1 VTAASFP
8 RPPEAEG
15 LPSIAEIFG
24 ADMAQSVAIDPFPI
38 YRELRET
45 RPVLPVFG
53 LGQRLFVVT
62 RYADVREALRRDDR
76 FSNRSNATGIS
87 LVMGRTIVEM
97 DGREHLRHRNIVT
110 PALAPRALKGDFP
123 ETVASIA
130 HSLIDTFARR
140 GRVDLVEKFTFS
152 YPLRVFT
159 RILGL
164 PVEDYDRIHRWGIDL
179 TLVATDPAQGLE
191 AARLL
196 GDYLRPVVEKRRSQ
210 PTDDLISRL
219 VTADVEGQR
228 LSDEEVISFLRLL
241 VVAGAETT
249 YHLIGSALFGLLR
262 TPEQLEAVR
271 ADRSLIRPVLDEALR
286 WESPVQIVTRQTTE
300 DVEVSGAVIPSGA
313 TVLLGVG
320 SANRDERHFDHPD
333 RFDIERFAGGSA
345 EVDHVAFGL
354 GRHYCAGSRLA
365 YLEAEVAL
373 GVLLDRL
380 PNLRLESDT
389 ESRVVGLAFRGPD
402 RLPVRFD

>member
-1 VTAASFP
+1 MTAPTFE

-15 LPSIAEIFG
+15 LPSIADVFG
-24 ADMAQSVAIDPFPI
+24 ADMAQAVAIDPFPI

-53 LGQRLFVVT
+53 IGQRVFIVS
-62 RYADVREALRRDDR
+62 RYADVREALRRDDL
-76 FSNRSNATGIS
+76 FSNHSNATGIS

-97 DGREHLRHRNIVT
+97 DGDEHLRHRNVVT
-110 PALAPRALKGDFP
+110 PALAPRALRGDFP
-123 ETVASIA
+123 EVVASMA
-130 HSLIDTFARR
+130 HSQIDGFANR
-140 GRVDLVEKFTFS
+140 GAVDLVEEFTFS

-164 PVEDYDRIHRWGIDL
+164 PVEDYAHIHRLAIDL
-179 TLVATDPAQGLE
+179 TLVATDPARGLE

-196 GDYLRPVVEKRRSQ
+196 GDYLRPVVDKRRAD

-219 VTADVEGQR
+219 VTAEVQGAE

-249 YHLIGSALFGLLR
+249 YHLIGSALFALLR
-262 TPEQLEAVR
+262 SPDQLEAVR
-271 ADRSLIRPVLDEALR
+271 ADRSLIRPLLDEALR
-286 WESPVQIVTRQTTE
+286 WESPVQIVTREASE
-300 DVEVSGAVIPSGA
+300 DVEVSGTVIPAGA
-313 TVLLGVG
+313 QVLIGVG
-320 SANRDERHFDHPD
+320 SANRDERHFDDPD
-333 RFDIERFAGGSA
+333 RFDLERYAGGA

-365 YLEAEVAL
+365 YLEAEVAV
-373 GVLLDRL
+373 GALLDRL
-380 PNLRLESDT
+380 PGLRLEPGAD
-389 ESRVVGLAFRGPD
+389 SRIVGLAFRGPD